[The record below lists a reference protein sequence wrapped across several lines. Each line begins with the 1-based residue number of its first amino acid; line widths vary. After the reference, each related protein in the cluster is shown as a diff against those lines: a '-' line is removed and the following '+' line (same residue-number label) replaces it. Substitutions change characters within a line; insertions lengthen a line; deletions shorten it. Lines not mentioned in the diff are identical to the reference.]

1 MVWRE
6 ITEEG
11 LWGGKM
17 AEQSFMEGQA
27 LTTILVN
34 SWVDMSRVW
43 ILPSS
48 PPARLWTRMTSI
60 LPFNRDDLMGTWM
73 ALVPDRSS
81 HRWPRQGHLDGNI
94 IAFTTLLGEVIK
106 GTFIHFMKGFFF
118 FLHVGIRML
127 GSYEQSRFMH
137 WWKNQLPLPFSSK
150 TLCVCVCAQ
159 SLCHVQL
166 SVIPWTV
173 AHQPPWSTGFSRQE
187 YWNGLPFPTP
197 GDLPHPGTE
206 PTSLVSP
213 ALVGG
218 FSTTEPSGNANSK
231 FNSSSYIAH
240 FPATSL

>member
-48 PPARLWTRMTSI
+48 PPARLWTRMISI

-81 HRWPRQGHLDGNI
+81 NRWPHQRHLDGNI

-118 FLHVGIRML
+118 FACWHQNARIIWAKQVYALVKKPAAFAL
-127 GSYEQSRFMH
+127 LQQ
-137 WWKNQLPLPFSSK
+137 N
-150 TLCVCVCAQ
+150 TVCVCVC
-159 SLCHVQL
+159 SVSLSCPTLCH
-166 SVIPWTV
+166 SMDCS
-173 AHQPPWSTGFSRQE
+173 PPA
-187 YWNGLPFPTP
+187 
-197 GDLPHPGTE
+197 
-206 PTSLVSP
+206 SLVHGILQTRILEWVAISYSRRSSP
-213 ALVGG
+213 PRDWTHISCVSCTGG
-218 FSTTEPSGNANSK
+218 RILYHWT
-231 FNSSSYIAH
+231 IWQC
-240 FPATSL
+240 

>member
-48 PPARLWTRMTSI
+48 PPARLWMRMTSI

-94 IAFTTLLGEVIK
+94 IAFTTLLGEVLK

-150 TLCVCVCAQ
+150 TLCVCVCVC
-159 SLCHVQL
+159 SVSLSCPTLCH
-166 SVIPWTV
+166 SMDCS
-173 AHQPPWSTGFSRQE
+173 PPA
-187 YWNGLPFPTP
+187 
-197 GDLPHPGTE
+197 
-206 PTSLVSP
+206 SLVHGILQTRILEWVAISYSRRSSP
-213 ALVGG
+213 PRDWTHISCVSCTGG
-218 FSTTEPSGNANSK
+218 RILYHWT
-231 FNSSSYIAH
+231 IWQC
-240 FPATSL
+240 